1 VGVDEAGEQSSV
13 TEIDEFGGV
22 RVIHFCADFY
32 DEAALDQDF
41 AGGGGAAGFD
51 VEQARGV
58 KDDGARRGLGLVCLR
73 SNCGSYG
80 KRTAQESCCKCGERA
95 SAEHVFR
102 ADSNTRR
109 AFSLD

>member
-1 VGVDEAGEQSSV
+1 MKEKVDVGVDEAGEQSSV
-13 TEIDEFGGV
+13 TEIDEFRGM

-58 KDDGARRGLGLVCLR
+58 EDDGAWSWRGRGLRLVCLR
-73 SNCGSYG
+73 ANCGSDG
-80 KRTAQESCCKCGERA
+80 
-95 SAEHVFR
+95 
-102 ADSNTRR
+102 
-109 AFSLD
+109 

>member
-1 VGVDEAGEQSSV
+1 LRNGFLDGLQIFSTGMQEKVDVGVYEAGEQGSV

-41 AGGGGAAGFD
+41 AGSGHAAGFD

-58 KDDGARRGLGLVCLR
+58 KDDGARR
-73 SNCGSYG
+73 
-80 KRTAQESCCKCGERA
+80 
-95 SAEHVFR
+95 
-102 ADSNTRR
+102 
-109 AFSLD
+109 